1 MEMIFPSPNPHCDQL
16 GVSES
21 AGCDPQISQSKG
33 TVQNSGAG
41 RRQASSRVAWILAP
55 AQAPTTRRSAH
66 SKGTVAVRQSQT
78 PSPSSSIQKAR
89 NLGSRPPA
97 GVVHR
102 TPTSSLAQTIAHT
115 AKMQL
120 CSALRVCDDAPEIE
134 VRAPR
139 ASPPLPSPVC
149 SWSTVEWT
157 CVNVVHEK
165 NERDPVHP
173 GGRRGTAGADRPS
186 PATGVHA
193 RVTNMHGRRE

>member
-21 AGCDPQISQSKG
+21 AGCDPQISQR
-33 TVQNSGAG
+33 VRYRIQEQAG
-41 RRQASSRVAWILAP
+41 GRPAQGWHGFLAP

>member
-21 AGCDPQISQSKG
+21 AGCDPQISQR
-33 TVQNSGAG
+33 VRYRIQEQAG
-41 RRQASSRVAWILAP
+41 GRPAQGWHGFLAP

-134 VRAPR
+134 VRAR
-139 ASPPLPSPVC
+139 EPPLPSPVC